1 MNQYEAEKEFLGDSR
16 PQAGQPMATAAT
28 LRDFFAA
35 SALAGLVQVCRRDA
49 EIVEQAYSIAD
60 QMIQA
65 RKQ

>member
-1 MNQYEAEKEFLGDSR
+1 MSKVETLIESIEKSQL
-16 PQAGQPMATAAT
+16 MATTAT

-60 QMIQA
+60 RMIQA